1 MTMQELTP
9 EEEAEKERNIEMYRQ
24 RYEQGQN
31 ITSGKKLSGKAK
43 KEWRN
48 LQVKS
53 EGSYADNE
61 SGGTGDS

>member
-1 MTMQELTP
+1 MQELTP
-9 EEEAEKERNIEMYRQ
+9 EEEVDKARNIEMYRQ

-31 ITSGKKLSGKAK
+31 ITSGKKLRGKAK

-48 LQVKS
+48 LQVKD

-61 SGGTGDS
+61 PGGTVDS

>member
-1 MTMQELTP
+1 MQELTP

-53 EGSYADNE
+53 EGDYADNE
-61 SGGTGDS
+61 PGGTGDS

>member
-1 MTMQELTP
+1 MRELTP
-9 EEEAEKERNIEMYRQ
+9 EEEIEKERNIEMYRQ

-31 ITSGKKLSGKAK
+31 ITSGKKLRGNAK

-48 LQVKS
+48 LQVES